1 MNEIRKVSVVVPVFN
16 EEGNVEPLVEEI
28 AAVMNQQNPE
38 WELWLVDDG
47 STDASLARIRTV
59 CEREPHA
66 GFLSFRRNRGPVSYT
81 HLTLPTILLV

>member
-47 STDASLARIRTV
+47 STDASLGRHGRRDRYSGCRPA
-59 CEREPHA
+59 ERSGRYPDSA
-66 GFLSFRRNRGPVSYT
+66 
-81 HLTLPTILLV
+81 

>member
-47 STDASLARIRTV
+47 STRCV
-59 CEREPHA
+59 
-66 GFLSFRRNRGPVSYT
+66 
-81 HLTLPTILLV
+81 